1 MSHPVFSGHGKGETS
16 RRREKSRSRRRRGE
30 HQLMP
35 RLTIIGIEGE
45 VMECQLETSKQSTV
59 SFKFSQNDDHPDDI
73 ANSLVREYAA
83 QAPHCLCIR
92 CVEY

>member
-1 MSHPVFSGHGKGETS
+1 
-16 RRREKSRSRRRRGE
+16 
-30 HQLMP
+30 MP

-83 QAPHCLCIR
+83 QAPRCLCIR